1 MGFLNRRR
9 SNDNPNVLVGIFLL
23 ILLSVFMG
31 PNILPRIIST
41 ISPIIDEAIPCD
53 WLRRGFDRADHQS
66 LIGRASTDAI
76 GLEVR
81 ISGVPSGPN
90 GSLDLEIVVINRSLG
105 TVAFLYNPSQVNIGD
120 DGTSGLGVIFDP
132 GNLMARS
139 SGRSDTQTYP
149 EENIRLLGPRQRCIH
164 SLSIPAGQLDPNV
177 AAGNASVRAFYR
189 INGAGAVVQAVAGPT
204 PIYPDQG
211 LAVVPGGFAQSLTVP
226 VQLAVAS

>member
-1 MGFLNRRR
+1 M
-9 SNDNPNVLVGIFLL
+9 
-23 ILLSVFMG
+23 
-31 PNILPRIIST
+31 
-41 ISPIIDEAIPCD
+41 
-53 WLRRGFDRADHQS
+53 
-66 LIGRASTDAI
+66 
-76 GLEVR
+76 R

-189 INGAGAVVQAVAGPT
+189 INGAGAVVQAT